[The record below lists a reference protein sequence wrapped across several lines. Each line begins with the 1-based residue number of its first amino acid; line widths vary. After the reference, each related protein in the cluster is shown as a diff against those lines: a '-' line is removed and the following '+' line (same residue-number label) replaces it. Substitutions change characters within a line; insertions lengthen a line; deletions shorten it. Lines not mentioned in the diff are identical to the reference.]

1 MVDKNRSLFCSFCN
15 KSQHEV
21 KKLIAGP
28 EVYICDE
35 CTKLC
40 FDILDDKPVAVNG
53 AEGNIPSPRKI
64 KEFLDQYIIG
74 QEDAKMVFG
83 VAVHNHYLRL
93 ENPIVDGVELEKSNI
108 LLMGPTGS
116 GKTLFAQSI
125 ARMLDVPFTIADA
138 TSLTEAGYVG
148 DDVESIISR
157 LLAAADGDVKKC
169 ERGIIYLDEIDKKA
183 KKSENLSITRD
194 VSGEGVQQA
203 LLKIIEGT
211 EVRVSPQGGRKNPS
225 AEMTVVNT
233 KNILFIVGGAFVGLE
248 AIIEKRMGGDG
259 SSIGF
264 GAKIKQEAT
273 RLSHDGSF
281 MKHVDPE
288 DLAKYGLIPELIGR
302 LSTVT
307 HLEELTTEQLVRVL
321 REPKNAITRQFE
333 KQFKLDGV
341 ELEFEEAALAHIAN
355 SAKARKV
362 GARGLRN
369 VIEKRLLKLQYN
381 LPDLKADGVEKII
394 LTEEFFT
401 TDIPATLVYTQSKA
415 TGTN

>member
-1 MVDKNRSLFCSFCN
+1 
-15 KSQHEV
+15 
-21 KKLIAGP
+21 
-28 EVYICDE
+28 
-35 CTKLC
+35 
-40 FDILDDKPVAVNG
+40 
-53 AEGNIPSPRKI
+53 
-64 KEFLDQYIIG
+64 
-74 QEDAKMVFG
+74 
-83 VAVHNHYLRL
+83 
-93 ENPIVDGVELEKSNI
+93 
-108 LLMGPTGS
+108 
-116 GKTLFAQSI
+116 
-125 ARMLDVPFTIADA
+125 
-138 TSLTEAGYVG
+138 
-148 DDVESIISR
+148 
-157 LLAAADGDVKKC
+157 
-169 ERGIIYLDEIDKKA
+169 
-183 KKSENLSITRD
+183 
-194 VSGEGVQQA
+194 
-203 LLKIIEGT
+203 
-211 EVRVSPQGGRKNPS
+211 
-225 AEMTVVNT
+225 MTVVNT

-381 LPDLKADGVEKII
+381 LPDLEADGVEKII